1 MDNVP
6 EFSIRKM
13 NIECLENDTEVY
25 VLILRKKY
33 IWTKKLWV
41 YSIVEVKQLYFGN

>member
-6 EFSIRKM
+6 EFSILNEFWKP
-13 NIECLENDTEVY
+13 NDSEVY